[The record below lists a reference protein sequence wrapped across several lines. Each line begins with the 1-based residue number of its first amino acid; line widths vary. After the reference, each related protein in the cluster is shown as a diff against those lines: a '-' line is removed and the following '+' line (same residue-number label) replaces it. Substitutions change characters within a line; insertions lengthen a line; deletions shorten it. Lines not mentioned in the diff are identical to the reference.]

1 MATVAIARNV
11 PFVIVN
17 VDERRADDRESAAR
31 IRCAAIVLCSAG
43 HRYSAYCAKPM
54 QPEAIDSGALNVSW
68 NTNRNASQP
77 PTRGPY
83 IARR

>member
-11 PFVIVN
+11 PLVIVN
-17 VDERRADDRESAAR
+17 SMNGRADAGKGKRNSL
-31 IRCAAIVLCSAG
+31 AAIVSCSAG
-43 HRYSAYCAKPM
+43 HRYSAYCAKPIH
-54 QPEAIDSGALNVSW
+54 PEAIDNGALKVNW
-68 NTNRNASQP
+68 KTKRNASQP